1 MDSIQVGK
9 AWFVKESYTTLSKA
23 FQVAEESFI
32 GPRYYCWK
40 TTSKQHIDI
49 KSIGY
54 WRQIEAKTIDVK
66 TILKCRYSSTLCFN
80 DNTVLDGCSTV
91 LSSLEYY
98 FSYSRIIWQIES
110 IQLGLERESKGLKE
124 SNVRSSCTKISSTKT
139 LFPRFA
145 FCLRFKYVL
154 RPHVLGLQVFG
165 FWTYDLGYAYF
176 TWDCLQVS
184 GHET

>member
-1 MDSIQVGK
+1 MNFLRHSR
-9 AWFVKESYTTLSKA
+9 WFLLL
-23 FQVAEESFI
+23 VAEESFI

-91 LSSLEYY
+91 LRYHRSSII
-98 FSYSRIIWQIES
+98 SRILALFGKYCISRYQGNLSLQNSCSFMQKTYLRLSACKES
-110 IQLGLERESKGLKE
+110 AQLVLERESKGLKV
-124 SNVRSSCTKISSTKT
+124 SNVRSSCTMISSTKT

-165 FWTYDLGYAYF
+165 F
-176 TWDCLQVS
+176 
-184 GHET
+184 